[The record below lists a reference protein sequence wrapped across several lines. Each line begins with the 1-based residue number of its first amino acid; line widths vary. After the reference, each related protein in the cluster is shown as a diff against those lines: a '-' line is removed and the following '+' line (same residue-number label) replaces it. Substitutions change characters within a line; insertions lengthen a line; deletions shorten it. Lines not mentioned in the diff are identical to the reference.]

1 MMIGKYYLAARTIA
15 VIAVIAAL
23 MLLAALVPGCIQKHR
38 SQAAQARLDNAQ
50 AQAASDSAKD
60 AINATAAAGARE
72 TASEDMTRTND
83 SRIRASEGAGVR
95 VGAGVNMEG
104 RRALCRRVVYRDD
117 PKCAMFKGAK

>member
-1 MMIGKYYLAARTIA
+1 MIGKYYLAARTIA
-15 VIAVIAAL
+15 VIAAIAAL
-23 MLLAALVPGCIQKHR
+23 MLLAALVPGCIAKRHA
-38 SQAAQARLDNAQ
+38 QAAQARVDASQ

-104 RRALCRRVVYRDD
+104 RRALCRRAAYRDD